1 MPAVY
6 DPRATKKSV
15 SLSINADLLARAA
28 ELDVNLSDTLEQAL
42 LEAIAQRE
50 HLCAQNRQ
58 TEPTGSVEGIDA
70 VLLAAAVGLFGNET
84 QAVKWLNTPARALG
98 HKCPVDADTQEALE
112 VIERLAHGFC
122 A

>member
-6 DPRATKKSV
+6 DPIATKKSV

-42 LEAIAQRE
+42 LETITQRE
-50 HLCAQNRQ
+50 HRGAENRQ
-58 TEPTGSVEGIDA
+58 AEPTGSVEGIDA
-70 VLLAAAVGLFGNET
+70 LLLAAAISLFGNET
-84 QAVKWLNTPARALG
+84 QAVNWLKTPARALG

-112 VIERLAHGFC
+112 VIERIAHGFC

>member
-6 DPRATKKSV
+6 DPRAIKESV

-28 ELDVNLSDTLEQAL
+28 EFDVNLSDTLEQAL
-42 LEAIAQRE
+42 LDAIAQSE
-50 HLCAQNRQ
+50 HRGAENRKAE
-58 TEPTGSVEGIDA
+58 TAGSVEEVDP
-70 VLLAAAVGLFGNET
+70 VLLAAAIGLFGNET
-84 QAVKWLNTPARALG
+84 QAVHWLKTPARALG
-98 HKCPVDADTQEALE
+98 HICPIDADTQEALE